1 MLRWVDDWEIGR
13 YVKYQSWYLTIFIH
27 CSPILW
33 LILDFPLIVMSSDML
48 IVVILILEFSQDEIL
63 SQDLCLL
70 DIVHCDLVHYVL
82 LFSLGRLI
90 TDTIYFTSSRIDVNH
105 ETASRVLNVRVKLYV
120 DIIVVFSKLVVVVPS
135 IDHTELS
142 WLDVSEHAV
151 VFSIESN
158 TVFVKEFKVFLDLI
172 VVHWTLSIEFQPLTF
187 QA

>member
-1 MLRWVDDWEIGR
+1 
-13 YVKYQSWYLTIFIH
+13 
-27 CSPILW
+27 
-33 LILDFPLIVMSSDML
+33 MSSDML

-70 DIVHCDLVHYVL
+70 DIVHCDLVNYVL

-90 TDTIYFTSSRIDVNH
+90 TDTIYFFSSRIDVNH

-142 WLDVSEHAV
+142 
-151 VFSIESN
+151 
-158 TVFVKEFKVFLDLI
+158 
-172 VVHWTLSIEFQPLTF
+172 
-187 QA
+187 